1 MFVSMCILGLVLLF
15 TFILQLGINIVN
27 LHANIL
33 DDKAIFLN
41 MAAVLLTMLINQVLW
56 IIIYQ
61 LSKWESHQTKTD
73 E

>member
-1 MFVSMCILGLVLLF
+1 MCILGLVLLF